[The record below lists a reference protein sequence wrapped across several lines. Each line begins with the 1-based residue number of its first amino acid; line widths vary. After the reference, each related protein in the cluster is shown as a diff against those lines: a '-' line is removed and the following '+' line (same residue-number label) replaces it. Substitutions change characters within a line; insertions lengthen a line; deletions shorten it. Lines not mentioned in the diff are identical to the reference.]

1 MRRETNASA
10 LIEKIQILFG
20 ECCGSS
26 DDSVADGVR
35 CECLSISVP
44 PLEVRWTLRCSFGVE
59 TSRGSIYAQRANG
72 QSPTSR
78 VASICTRVCLPKA
91 DLNSPLE
98 YAHASARRETS
109 MSKHAGLFCDM
120 SAQPVE
126 THHSKMRLSH
136 CNQNDSIR
144 LWVIDCAPVTAVQ
157 SAGSNSRITRDRC
170 GRYFYAT
177 VTWGAPDADSRLI
190 SAHVNARRLNGAMK
204 AGERCPSR
212 GVPAASIT
220 VGSSSSGAAE
230 NVFAPGAFRAKQNPP
245 ISTMTGT
252 SRCDFLHGDKEK
264 PPQRHVTAEASPGFG
279 RLPWGENRPH
289 GYFPKSDLRARH
301 LWK

>member
-1 MRRETNASA
+1 MDTALFLWSGDITRVNLCSA
-10 LIEKIQILFG
+10 
-20 ECCGSS
+20 
-26 DDSVADGVR
+26 
-35 CECLSISVP
+35 CE
-44 PLEVRWTLRCSFGVE
+44 
-59 TSRGSIYAQRANG
+59 RAK
-72 QSPTSR
+72 SYFES
-78 VASICTRVCLPKA
+78 ASICTRVCLPKA
-91 DLNSPLE
+91 DLNSRLE

-170 GRYFYAT
+170 GRYFCAT

-230 NVFAPGAFRAKQNPP
+230 NVFAPGAFRAKTK
-245 ISTMTGT
+245 SAHLDHD
-252 SRCDFLHGDKEK
+252 RDFALRLLARRQREAPAEACYRGGFTRFWTAALGGK
-264 PPQRHVTAEASPGFG
+264 PPAWILSQIRPSSAAFVEVTLTDTALRQRADPSESAPSV
-279 RLPWGENRPH
+279 L
-289 GYFPKSDLRARH
+289 
-301 LWK
+301 